1 MSQDD
6 PFALPDEDRAAPE
19 QDRTIIRP
27 APGGR
32 RPIVSGPVAAA
43 QPAAAL
49 STEDLG
55 RVGALNPLVG
65 AANPL
70 LTLAVQL
77 RSSPTVG
84 DLQRLRDTLT
94 RSVREFE
101 ASARAKSVRAE
112 VVMAARYCLCTFLD
126 EIIATTPW
134 GAGGT
139 WANNSLL
146 VSFHNESWGGEK
158 FFALLQRVGEDPR
171 SNVDLLEL
179 MYLCLAF
186 GFEGKYR
193 VIEGGRSQLEE
204 LRDRLYLMIRAQRG
218 EPEGELS
225 AHWQGAIRQKKPITS
240 WVPLWVGGAVA
251 AGILLVVYLALSWW
265 LSSSSDPVY
274 AALHDIPDKFMPAA
288 PSAPPRSTDLSSLL
302 QPDIAAGTVSV
313 TELGDRAIVRLRGDN
328 LFESGSASI
337 NPQYQPVLGRVAE
350 ALRSTSGAIVVSGH
364 TDDRKIFSARFPSNW
379 DLSKARADAVLS
391 MLAPALG
398 DSRRVRAEGRAEQ
411 EPVAPNDTPQHRAL
425 NRRVDVTVFLPAST
439 PHFPAQPTKR

>member
-6 PFALPDEDRAAPE
+6 PFALPEGDRATPE

-32 RPIVSGPVAAA
+32 RPIVSAPPTATQATVS
-43 QPAAAL
+43 L

-70 LTLAVQL
+70 LTLAMQL

-84 DLQRLRDTLT
+84 DLQRLRDTLA
-94 RSVREFE
+94 RSIREFE
-101 ASARAKSVRAE
+101 ASARAKSVRSE

-126 EIIATTPW
+126 EVIATTPW

-158 FFALLQRVGEDPR
+158 FFALLKRVGEDPR

-193 VIEGGRSQLEE
+193 VVEGGRSQLDE
-204 LRDRLYLMIRAQRG
+204 LRERLYLTIRAQRG

-225 AHWQGAIRQKKPITS
+225 ARWQGVVPQKKTITS
-240 WVPLWVGGAVA
+240 WVPLWVGGAVV
-251 AGILLVVYLALSWW
+251 AGILLLVYLALSWL
-265 LSSSSDPVY
+265 LSNSSDPVY
-274 AALHDIPDKFMPAA
+274 AALHDIPDKFTPAA
-288 PSAPPRSTDLSSLL
+288 PSTPARSTDLSTLL

-337 NPQYQPVLGRVAE
+337 NPQYLPVLGRVAE

-364 TDDRKIFSARFPSNW
+364 TDDRKMFSARFPSNW

-398 DSRRVRAEGRAEQ
+398 DSRRLRSEGRADQ
-411 EPVAPNDTPQHRAL
+411 EPVAPNDTAQHRAL
-425 NRRVDVTVFLPAST
+425 NRRVDVTVLLPSST
-439 PHFPAQPTKR
+439 PRFPVERTKR

>member
-6 PFALPDEDRAAPE
+6 PFAIPEEDR
-19 QDRTIIRP
+19 TLIRP

-32 RPIVSGPVAAA
+32 RPIVTASIPATQTAA
-43 QPAAAL
+43 PL
-49 STEDLG
+49 SAEDLG

-70 LTLAVQL
+70 LALAMQL
-77 RSSPTVG
+77 RNSPTVG

-94 RSVREFE
+94 RSIREFE
-101 ASARAKSVRAE
+101 ANARTRSVRTE
-112 VVMAARYCLCTFLD
+112 VVIAARYCLCTFLD
-126 EIIATTPW
+126 EVIATTPW

-158 FFALLQRVGEDPR
+158 FFALLKRVGEDPR
-171 SNVDLLEL
+171 TNVDLLEL

-186 GFEGKYR
+186 GLEGKYR

-204 LRDRLYLMIRAQRG
+204 LRERLYLTIRAQRG

-225 AHWQGAIRQKKPITS
+225 PHWQGLVRQKKTLTS
-240 WVPLWVGGAVA
+240 WVPLWVGTAVV
-251 AGILLVVYLALSWW
+251 AGVLLLVYLGLSWI
-265 LSSSSDPVY
+265 LSGSSDPVY
-274 AALHDIPDKFMPAA
+274 AALHDIPDKFTPAA
-288 PSAPPRSTDLSSLL
+288 PSGPPRSTDLSTLL
-302 QPDIAAGTVSV
+302 QPDIAAGTLSV
-313 TELGDRAIVRLRGDN
+313 TELGDRAIARLRGDN

-337 NPQYQPVLGRVAE
+337 NPQYHPVLGRVAE
-350 ALRSTSGAIVVSGH
+350 ALRSTSGTIVISGH

-398 DSRRVRAEGRAEQ
+398 DSRRVSAEGRADR
-411 EPVAPNDTPQHRAL
+411 EPVAPNDTAQHRAL
-425 NRRVDVTVFLPAST
+425 NRRVDVTIFLPSSA
-439 PHFPAQPTKR
+439 PRPPVERTKR

>member
-6 PFALPDEDRAAPE
+6 PFALPEE
-19 QDRTIIRP
+19 DRTIIRP

-32 RPIVSGPVAAA
+32 RPIVSAAPPVTQTAA
-43 QPAAAL
+43 PL

-70 LTLAVQL
+70 LTLAMQL

-84 DLQRLRDTLT
+84 DLERLRDTLT
-94 RSVREFE
+94 RSIREFE
-101 ASARAKSVRAE
+101 ASARAKSVRPE

-126 EIIATTPW
+126 EVIATTPW

-158 FFALLQRVGEDPR
+158 FFALLKRVGEDPR

-193 VIEGGRSQLEE
+193 VVEGGRSQVEE
-204 LRDRLYLMIRAQRG
+204 LRERLYLTIRAQRG

-225 AHWQGAIRQKKPITS
+225 ARWQGAVPQKKTLTS
-240 WVPLWVGGAVA
+240 WVPLWVGGAVV
-251 AGILLVVYLALSWW
+251 AGVLLLVYLALSWS
-265 LSSSSDPVY
+265 LGRSSDPVY
-274 AALHDIPDKFMPAA
+274 AALHDIPDKFTPAT
-288 PSAPPRSTDLSSLL
+288 PNAPPRSTDLSTLL
-302 QPDIAAGTVSV
+302 QPDIAAGAVSV
-313 TELGDRAIVRLRGDN
+313 TELGDRAIVRIRGDN
-328 LFESGSASI
+328 LFESGSATI

-398 DSRRVRAEGRAEQ
+398 DSGRLRSEGRADR
-411 EPVAPNDTPQHRAL
+411 EPVAPNDTAEHRAL
-425 NRRVDVTVFLPAST
+425 NRRVDVTVFLPSVA
-439 PHFPAQPTKR
+439 PHLPAERTKR

>member
-6 PFALPDEDRAAPE
+6 PFALPEE
-19 QDRTIIRP
+19 DRTIIRP

-32 RPIVSGPVAAA
+32 RPIVSASAPATQTAA
-43 QPAAAL
+43 PL
-49 STEDLG
+49 NTEDLG

-70 LTLAVQL
+70 LSLAAQL
-77 RSSPTVG
+77 RSSPAVG
-84 DLQRLRDTLT
+84 DLQQLRDTLT
-94 RSVREFE
+94 RSIKEFE
-101 ASARAKSVRAE
+101 TNARAKSLRSE

-126 EIIATTPW
+126 EVIATTPW

-158 FFALLQRVGEDPR
+158 FFALLKRVGEDPR
-171 SNVDLLEL
+171 GNIDLLEL

-204 LRDRLYLMIRAQRG
+204 LRERLFLTIRAQRG

-225 AHWQGAIRQKKPITS
+225 ARWQGVVRQKKTLTS
-240 WVPLWVGGAVA
+240 WVPLWVGGVVV
-251 AGILLVVYLALSWW
+251 AGILLLVYLALSWS
-265 LSSSSDPVY
+265 LNRSSDPVY
-274 AALHDIPDKFMPAA
+274 AAMHDIPDKFTPAA
-288 PSAPPRSTDLSSLL
+288 PSAPPRSTELSTLL

-313 TELGDRAIVRLRGDN
+313 TELGDRAIARLRGDN
-328 LFESGSASI
+328 LFESGSATI
-337 NPQYQPVLGRVAE
+337 NPQYQAVLGRVAE
-350 ALRSTSGAIVVSGH
+350 ALRSTSGTIVVSGH

-379 DLSKARADAVLS
+379 NLSKARADAVLS

-398 DSRRVRAEGRAEQ
+398 DSRRLSSEGRADQ
-411 EPVAPNDTPQHRAL
+411 EPVAPNDTAQHRAL
-425 NRRVDVTVFLPAST
+425 NRRVDVTIFLPANA
-439 PHFPAQPTKR
+439 PRLPAERTKR

>member
-6 PFALPDEDRAAPE
+6 PFALPEE
-19 QDRTIIRP
+19 DRTIIRP

-32 RPIVSGPVAAA
+32 RPIVSAAPAVTQTVA
-43 QPAAAL
+43 PL

-84 DLQRLRDTLT
+84 DLERLRDTLT
-94 RSVREFE
+94 RSIREFE
-101 ASARAKSVRAE
+101 ASARAKSVRPE

-126 EIIATTPW
+126 EVIATTPW

-158 FFALLQRVGEDPR
+158 FFALLKRVGEDPR

-193 VIEGGRSQLEE
+193 VVEGGRSQLEQ
-204 LRDRLYLMIRAQRG
+204 LRERLYLTIRGQRG

-225 AHWQGAIRQKKPITS
+225 ARWQGAVQQKKPITS
-240 WVPLWVGGAVA
+240 WVPLWVGGAVV
-251 AGILLVVYLALSWW
+251 AGVLLLVYLTLSWL
-265 LSSSSDPVY
+265 LSRSSDPVY
-274 AALHDIPDKFMPAA
+274 AALHDIPDKFTPAA
-288 PSAPPRSTDLSSLL
+288 PNAPPRSTDLSTLL
-302 QPDIAAGTVSV
+302 QPDIAAGAVSV
-313 TELGDRAIVRLRGDN
+313 TELGDRAIVRIRGDN

-398 DSRRVRAEGRAEQ
+398 DSGRLRSEGRADR
-411 EPVAPNDTPQHRAL
+411 EPIAPNDTAEHRAL
-425 NRRVDVTVFLPAST
+425 NRRVDITVFLPSIA
-439 PHFPAQPTKR
+439 PHLPVERTKR